1 MTFRTRVAL
10 ALAAGAIVP
19 LAVLGLGVRR
29 EMKTRLGAQ
38 AARRVEALVGVLRAD
53 LAAETS
59 SLRSRLRTLGAG
71 LAADTRFR
79 LATREGGD
87 RRRLLDWA
95 GAAMRG
101 GGPGVA
107 RN

>member
-29 EMKTRLGAQ
+29 EMKTRLDAQ
-38 AARRVEALVGVLRAD
+38 AAPRVEALVGVLRAD

-59 SLRSRLRTLGAG
+59 SLRR
-71 LAADTRFR
+71 
-79 LATREGGD
+79 D
-87 RRRLLDWA
+87 RKS
-95 GAAMRG
+95 
-101 GGPGVA
+101 VV
-107 RN
+107 